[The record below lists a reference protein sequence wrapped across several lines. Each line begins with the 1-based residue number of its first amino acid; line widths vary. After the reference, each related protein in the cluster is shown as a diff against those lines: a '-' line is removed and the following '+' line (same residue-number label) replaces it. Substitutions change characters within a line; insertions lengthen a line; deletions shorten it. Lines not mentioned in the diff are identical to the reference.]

1 LLAAESLHSNTSL
14 STLPL
19 ASSSTASTASN
30 STHKLPFPISQSVA
44 LPSTSTSSA
53 PSLAVVDNQSRVIL
67 VGPLAKSSGSIAPS
81 RLPQANEGQKRLFD
95 EIFGTED
102 AVAAALGKGTKTF
115 KGKEKVK
122 LDGGLEI
129 LETPAHSLPPVK
141 LLWRSMLLAAPPPS
155 AKPEEDLGVVG
166 MEIEE
171 DEGEKTKDEGDTS
184 GVKYTNFSSVSLT
197 DIFKAR
203 LKLGESCCSMSP
215 FVGITR

>member
-1 LLAAESLHSNTSL
+1 MLAAESSTSSSNTTL
-14 STLPL
+14 CTLPV
-19 ASSSTASTASN
+19 ASSSVASTSN
-30 STHKLPFPISQSVA
+30 HTLPFSISQAVS
-44 LPSTSTSSA
+44 LPSTSISSV
-53 PSLAVVDNQSRVIL
+53 PSLAVVDDQSRVIL

-102 AVAAALGKGTKTF
+102 PLASALGKGTKTF
-115 KGKEKVK
+115 KGKEKIK

-155 AKPEEDLGVVG
+155 ATAEENLGVVG

-171 DEGEKTKDEGDTS
+171 DAAEKTKEEGDAS
-184 GVKYTNFSSVSLT
+184 EVKYSNFSSVSLT

-203 LKLGESCCSMSP
+203 LKLGESPYATFSESDN
-215 FVGITR
+215 